1 MADASGATVICLQSH
16 PVWLAA
22 RRLERQ
28 RQEAMGR
35 HPASVGRRRVAARRS
50 QAAVG
55 VRNFTVCHGA
65 DEPA

>member
-22 RRLERQ
+22 KRRERQ
-28 RQEAMGR
+28 RKESMGR
-35 HPASVGRRRVAARRS
+35 HPASLGRRRAAARRS
-50 QAAVG
+50 EASVG